1 MGAGLFCRGGR
12 RNVRARPFGVGSP
25 RSSEVG
31 TNRTAVVNPAPRRA
45 FANSLPARYREHADA
60 AAVIAH
66 AHLAAERG
74 SLPANLGTF
83 STYRTCAAALC
94 VVARD
99 RPGLLATIS
108 AALVLHNWDVIDAEA
123 YTRNS
128 PNNEREAV
136 DLFWVQRS
144 IGQSGEASDRAAAG
158 DKSLAPMSPDE
169 VTSLRQTLIGLLEGT
184 IDAKGVTAKAAQ
196 QPVSPSCNTVVRFI
210 EGRDGAFA
218 TLEVEASDRP
228 GLLLALSKALFEKRL
243 QIVSSEVRTQ
253 NGKVLDRFD
262 VTEQDGALVTPERRL
277 EVQVA
282 VITAV
287 ESAMGR
293 GSQTPRSA

>member
-1 MGAGLFCRGGR
+1 MTTQTLPESA
-12 RNVRARPFGVGSP
+12 
-25 RSSEVG
+25 
-31 TNRTAVVNPAPRRA
+31 RA

-66 AHLAAERG
+66 ARLATERG
-74 SLPANLGTF
+74 QRPANLGMF
-83 STYRTCAAALC
+83 STYRACAGALC

-99 RPGLLATIS
+99 RAGLLATIS

-123 YTRNS
+123 YTRSS
-128 PNNEREAV
+128 PSSEREAV

-144 IGQSGEASDRAAAG
+144 GSDKPLEPMTSQEAD
-158 DKSLAPMSPDE
+158 
-169 VTSLRQTLIGLLEGT
+169 SLRQTLIGLLDGS
-184 IDAKGVTAKAAQ
+184 IDAKTVLAKPAAKSVASPATA
-196 QPVSPSCNTVVRFI
+196 TVVRFI

-218 TLEVEASDRP
+218 TLEVEAGDRP

-262 VTEQDGALVTPERRL
+262 VTEHDGAAVGPERRL

-293 GSQTPRSA
+293 GQSS